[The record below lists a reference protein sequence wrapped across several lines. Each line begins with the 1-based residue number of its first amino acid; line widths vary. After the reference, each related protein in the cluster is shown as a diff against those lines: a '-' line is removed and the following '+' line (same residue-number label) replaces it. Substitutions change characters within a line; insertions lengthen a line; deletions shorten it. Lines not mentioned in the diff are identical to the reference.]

1 VISSTQGPASGR
13 ILLGAG
19 LFAIGFL
26 LLAVAGLHQWGS
38 TSPWSRLDLFSGSY
52 LLLAAVL
59 VIQQGSFARQIAFSK
74 EKMEEAFGLNYDP
87 GWMKR
92 AYWLGLA
99 ELLIF
104 IDYGH
109 LRLTPF
115 LERRPLQAAGIV
127 LMVAAIAWLGW
138 VDRYLG
144 LHFQDDLTQLAVMN
158 NGPYRYIRHPRYAG
172 LIASRIACAL
182 ILASAVAWLLA
193 FCWVMLTLRR
203 IRLEEPHLAGLFGQ
217 SYKSYAARTPR
228 LIPWL
233 Y

>member
-1 VISSTQGPASGR
+1 MTNSTQKSDSRR
-13 ILLGAG
+13 ILGGAALFVGGFLGASIVC
-19 LFAIGFL
+19 LY
-26 LLAVAGLHQWGS
+26 QWGG
-38 TSPWSRLDLFSGSY
+38 TAPWSRLDLFSGGY
-52 LLLAAVL
+52 LFLAMVL
-59 VIQQGSFARQIAFSK
+59 VVQQGFFARSLAFSK
-74 EKMEEAFGLNYDP
+74 EKMEEAFGLSYDP

-109 LRLTPF
+109 FRLTPF
-115 LERRPLQAAGIV
+115 LERRPLQAAGIM
-127 LMVAAIAWLGW
+127 LMTAAIVWLGW
-138 VDRYLG
+138 VDRYLSR
-144 LHFQDDLTQLAVMN
+144 HFRDDLTQQAVMN

-217 SYKSYAARTPR
+217 SYESYAARTPR
-228 LIPWL
+228 LVPWL